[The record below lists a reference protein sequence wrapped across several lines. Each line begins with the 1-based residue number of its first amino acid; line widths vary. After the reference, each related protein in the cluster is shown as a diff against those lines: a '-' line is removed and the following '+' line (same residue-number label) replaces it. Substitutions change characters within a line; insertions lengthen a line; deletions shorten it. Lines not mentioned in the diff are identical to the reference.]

1 MSKMQFEYPKDYKHF
16 MIGVVASLCAVVLWD
31 VVKRQYK
38 IFNYK
43 KNQDE

>member
-1 MSKMQFEYPKDYKHF
+1 MKFEYPKDYKAF
-16 MIGVVASLCAVVLWD
+16 MIGMIASLSAVVLWD

-43 KNQDE
+43 KNHDE